1 MGREETYLNIRKAM
15 QDNPQQSF
23 FLYVHAKSLQSCLT
37 LCNPVNCSSPGSSI
51 HGILQARTLKWVAMP
66 SSKGSSQPRNQA
78 CISLSHISCIGRWVL
93 YHQCHLGWKNESIFS
108 KIRSKTRMPTLPTII
123 QHSFWSPSRVD
134 QRRKRNKRNTDWKRN
149 KTLFADELTI
159 DTENP

>member
-51 HGILQARTLKWVAMP
+51 HGILQARTLKWVVMLFHG
-66 SSKGSSQPRNQA
+66 GSSWHSDGTQV
-78 CISLSHISCIGRWVL
+78 SCVSCTAGKCFTAEPQEDL
-93 YHQCHLGWKNESIFS
+93 
-108 KIRSKTRMPTLPTII
+108 
-123 QHSFWSPSRVD
+123 
-134 QRRKRNKRNTDWKRN
+134 
-149 KTLFADELTI
+149 
-159 DTENP
+159 